1 MPLDPGAPTGKL
13 TGSISSASAIMT
25 DSPDQPDSPFWGF
38 TLAIYGKPGV
48 SPAVIGLQD
57 RHGLDVNFLLF
68 ALFAGGRGRALAAA
82 DFAALEAAAAPWRA
96 NVIHPLRAVRRWLRE
111 QDLIPVAA
119 SDPLRKAVLG
129 REIEAEEQQQRLME
143 ATLSVEEGQGGAE
156 AGGAEAGDAQAGAG
170 NLATYLAW
178 KEIAPGAED
187 KAALATLLAQAFEPL
202 APEAAAALLQARLG

>member
-1 MPLDPGAPTGKL
+1 MRLDPGAPTGKL
-13 TGSISSASAIMT
+13 IGSTSNVSEVMT
-25 DSPDQPDSPFWGF
+25 DSPDKPDSPFWQF

-68 ALFAGGRGRALAAA
+68 ALFAGTRGRALAAA
-82 DFAALEAAAAPWRA
+82 DFAALEAAAAPWRT

-111 QDLIPVAA
+111 QSLVPVVA

-143 ATLSVEEGQGGAE
+143 ATLAVAAGQGA
-156 AGGAEAGDAQAGAG
+156 AADGAG
-170 NLATYLAW
+170 NLAAYCSW
-178 KEIAPGAED
+178 NGIAPAAED
-187 KAALATLLAQAFEPL
+187 SQALATLLSQAFEPL
-202 APEAAAALLQARLG
+202 TEAAAVDLLAAARG